1 MYYLLAGIFLVI
13 LFTYYYL
20 LGEQVVRLLKIKEN
34 STLISVIGF
43 LTFFFISFMVG
54 FPAQVFHV
62 SWAMYYLIARII
74 FIGLFVVLLINKLVI
89 EKINL
94 RKIFD
99 SSKRIIKENWLL
111 FLIIAVFMFMIMI
124 NKYNFSIGG
133 YDDNYYISKIVHNIN
148 APHLLSEN
156 YWTGELEKLSGLD
169 LVRIFNTFEITYGFL
184 GTLSHISI
192 PFFVKYVMNIHSLV
206 IIMLVYKLFA
216 YKIVG
221 RKNAQYALLFFI
233 LFVIP
238 IESSLTNSAYI
249 YKYYMQDYWQFS
261 LKAYYGGS
269 LVKIISFPIFLLEFD
284 HLYKNR
290 TFRSIVLLGITC
302 VTFAG
307 FSTIYSI
314 TFCMVA
320 LGYVFIL
327 LKDFVSV
334 KYNHV
339 DVYKRN
345 AILAVIF
352 FFVLFII
359 EKILERLF
367 AFTIPKND
375 YFSFYKNNISTN
387 LYFLAI
393 PFLLTY
399 LYLKKKSRILLTS
412 GIIFIIIYLNI
423 YGHILLFP
431 SLKIAFVVKRFIASV
446 QLLFPILLGCVC
458 VTLINENKLVKK
470 HFVIFSLAVLLA
482 VPSGLILSQRQMNK
496 FVLDGVR
503 RNAYDLSLITN
514 KNALPQV
521 FDEVGDYFNSL
532 PSGHYKM
539 FAVNKFYYDNV
550 LCDGNTFLT
559 CSDRVVLCYYDKNKH
574 GNINSVLI
582 NKLNLYANNRI
593 SFNDIKSI
601 LRDKKIQYLFVANK
615 DVARDLLTR
624 QFEAVKLSNNKEKT
638 YYLFKTPES
647 LLKKEGK

>member
-1 MYYLLAGIFLVI
+1 
-13 LFTYYYL
+13 
-20 LGEQVVRLLKIKEN
+20 
-34 STLISVIGF
+34 
-43 LTFFFISFMVG
+43 
-54 FPAQVFHV
+54 
-62 SWAMYYLIARII
+62 
-74 FIGLFVVLLINKLVI
+74 
-89 EKINL
+89 
-94 RKIFD
+94 
-99 SSKRIIKENWLL
+99 
-111 FLIIAVFMFMIMI
+111 
-124 NKYNFSIGG
+124 
-133 YDDNYYISKIVHNIN
+133 
-148 APHLLSEN
+148 
-156 YWTGELEKLSGLD
+156 
-169 LVRIFNTFEITYGFL
+169 
-184 GTLSHISI
+184 
-192 PFFVKYVMNIHSLV
+192 
-206 IIMLVYKLFA
+206 
-216 YKIVG
+216 
-221 RKNAQYALLFFI
+221 
-233 LFVIP
+233 
-238 IESSLTNSAYI
+238 
-249 YKYYMQDYWQFS
+249 
-261 LKAYYGGS
+261 
-269 LVKIISFPIFLLEFD
+269 
-284 HLYKNR
+284 
-290 TFRSIVLLGITC
+290 
-302 VTFAG
+302 
-307 FSTIYSI
+307 
-314 TFCMVA
+314 
-320 LGYVFIL
+320 
-327 LKDFVSV
+327 
-334 KYNHV
+334 
-339 DVYKRN
+339 
-345 AILAVIF
+345 
-352 FFVLFII
+352 
-359 EKILERLF
+359 
-367 AFTIPKND
+367 
-375 YFSFYKNNISTN
+375 
-387 LYFLAI
+387 
-393 PFLLTY
+393 
-399 LYLKKKSRILLTS
+399 LLTS

-482 VPSGLILSQRQMNK
+482 IPSGLILSQRQMNK
-496 FVLDGVR
+496 FGLDGVR